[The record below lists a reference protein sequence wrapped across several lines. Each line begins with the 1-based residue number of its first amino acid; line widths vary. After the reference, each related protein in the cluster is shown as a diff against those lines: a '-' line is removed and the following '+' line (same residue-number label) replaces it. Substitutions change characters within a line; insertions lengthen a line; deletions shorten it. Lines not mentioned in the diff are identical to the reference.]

1 MAVCEADDGCELVD
15 NGEPL
20 QPARAISAATA
31 AIVTSPARLL
41 VRLPRRIDGF
51 FSAMLPPEELDAK
64 LRLVPGA
71 KLQCCMRS
79 WRWCFKLIEA
89 ATALA
94 LLPPK
99 LHEPLADLLGR
110 GAWVAGEIAVRV
122 AGDSSIEI
130 AERQRVAQVT
140 DSGSA
145 SGDVTALGG
154 EVDGE
159 VAEAAKSASL

>member
-1 MAVCEADDGCELVD
+1 MV
-15 NGEPL
+15 
-20 QPARAISAATA
+20 
-31 AIVTSPARLL
+31 
-41 VRLPRRIDGF
+41 
-51 FSAMLPPEELDAK
+51 
-64 LRLVPGA
+64 
-71 KLQCCMRS
+71 
-79 WRWCFKLIEA
+79 FKLIEA
-89 ATALA
+89 ASALA

-110 GAWVAGEIAVRV
+110 GARVADQIAVRV

-140 DSGSA
+140 DRGSA

-159 VAEAAKSASL
+159 VAESEGRQDRHVLGAHVVGIDPIELDVHRAPSE